1 MNILQREFTP
11 TTKIIRKKICLLGD
25 FAVGKTS
32 LVRRYVHGIFDEKY
46 LTTIGVTLS
55 QKSILRADYELRL
68 IVWDLAGGED
78 FSRSETL
85 YLRGAAGA
93 LILCDLSRADSLPY
107 LEHYTRQLWESS
119 PEAAIILIGNK
130 SDLLHHR
137 HAPANQAELARIS
150 ADLNLDYLLT
160 SAKTGE
166 NVDLAFE
173 SLAIA
178 INSQ

>member
-1 MNILQREFTP
+1 MNILEREFTP
-11 TTKIIRKKICLLGD
+11 TTTIIRKKICLLGD

-55 QKSILRADYELRL
+55 QKSILRAGYELRL

-93 LILCDLSRADSLPY
+93 LILCDLSRADSLP
-107 LEHYTRQLWESS
+107 LLRHYAYQLWESS

-130 SDLLHHR
+130 SDLLHYR
-137 HAPANQAELARIS
+137 QASANQAELARIA

-166 NVDLAFE
+166 NVDLAFQ
-173 SLAIA
+173 SLADA
-178 INSQ
+178 IDS